1 MDKLTHEIISYL
13 LKESFSTS
21 SHMAELFNVSEK
33 TIRNRIKEIEEE
45 LTKNG
50 GLIVSRRGLGYSI
63 NIIDK
68 ELFDAWFY
76 KDRTNSLPVLPQE
89 RILYIVKLLLL
100 ADDYILIEDLSKEI
114 YVSRN
119 TISADIKQVSL
130 LLKKYGLKIIHK
142 PYYGIRIEPNE
153 LNIRTCLSSLYDK
166 NLFDNYDDVYNN
178 CRKIIR
184 NVFIRNC
191 VAASIERYQEI
202 ASYLAVTYFR
212 MMNNHYLVFNQ
223 ERRDTLEKYLNNLF
237 EIVGEQVK
245 NEFENDFKLEM
256 SKDEIMGICYKIAA
270 LTNLNAYGNQ
280 ISFDGEIDKLGYEML
295 EEVKK
300 VLKIDLTNNWELR
313 ASLNR
318 HLYPLMLRLIFG
330 VQVENPAIEMIKRKY
345 SYAYSVAA
353 CASTVLLKK
362 FRCTISAD
370 EIAFIAVIMAIAL
383 DKSKRRIKKKNIIIV
398 CLSGQNTSKL
408 FVYMYK
414 KTFGDYLGDVYQCA
428 VQDLNNFDYEGK
440 SIDYCFTTIDSLDI
454 QIPVPLFY
462 ISLFPDEN
470 EIEKYRRI
478 LSTESI
484 NNLLENYLDED
495 LFISDL
501 SCKSKEEA
509 IDKMIYVISKKYL
522 LPANFKNLIMERE
535 SYGLTTFGTRVAM
548 PHPGKVCTKENIICI
563 AVLSEAMTWNV
574 DDINVIIL
582 TSFSENMEDDSSI
595 FIEAI
600 SNFVCDDEKISELI
614 KKPTFNNFVKI
625 LGS

>member
-1 MDKLTHEIISYL
+1 MDELTRGIINYL

-21 SHMAELFNVSEK
+21 AHMAELFNVSEK
-33 TIRNRIKEIEEE
+33 TIRNRIKEVEEE
-45 LTKNG
+45 LTNNG

-68 ELFDAWFY
+68 ELFDGWFY
-76 KDRTNSLPVLPQE
+76 KGRSNSLPVLPQE
-89 RILYIVKLLLL
+89 RILFIARLLLL
-100 ADDYILIEDLSKEI
+100 ADDYTLIENLSDKI
-114 YVSRN
+114 FVSRN

-130 LLKKYGLKIIHK
+130 LLSKYGLKIVRK
-142 PYYGIRIEPNE
+142 PYYGIKIEPNE
-153 LNIRTCLSSLYDK
+153 LNLRTCLSSLYGND
-166 NLFDNYDDVYNN
+166 LFSEYDVVYDI
-178 CRKIIR
+178 CRKMLR
-184 NVFIRNC
+184 SVFIQNC

-202 ASYLAVTYFR
+202 ASYLTVTYFR
-212 MMNNHYLVFNQ
+212 MKNNHYLVFNK
-223 ERRDTLEKYLNNLF
+223 ERRDTLEKYLNNIF
-237 EIVGEQVK
+237 GKVGEQVR
-245 NEFENDFKLEM
+245 NEFENYFNLVM
-256 SKDEIMGICYKIAA
+256 SEDEIMGICYKIAA
-270 LTNLNAYGNQ
+270 LTNLDAYGNQ

-295 EEVKK
+295 DEVKK

-330 VQVENPAIEMIKRKY
+330 VQVENPAIEMIKKKY

-362 FRCTISAD
+362 FRCFISAD

-383 DKSKRRIKKKNIIIV
+383 DKSKRRTRKKNIIIV

-414 KTFGDYLGDVYQCA
+414 KTFDDYLGDVYQCS
-428 VQDLNNFDYEGK
+428 VVDLKDFDYEGK
-440 SIDYCFTTIDSLDI
+440 NIDYCFTTIDSLDM

-462 ISLFPDEN
+462 ISLFPDET

-484 NNLLENYLDED
+484 NNLLKNYLDED

-509 IDKMIYVISKKYL
+509 IDKMICVISKKYL

-535 SYGLTTFGTRVAM
+535 TYGLTAFGNSVAM
-548 PHPGKVCTKENIICI
+548 PHPGKVCTKENIVCI
-563 AVLSEAMTWNV
+563 AVLKEALAWNEDEV
-574 DDINVIIL
+574 NVIIL
-582 TSFSENMEDDSSI
+582 TSFSENMEDDSSV

-600 SNFVCDDEKISELI
+600 SNFVCDDDKISELI
-614 KKPTFNNFVKI
+614 KKPTFKNFVKI